1 VRWTT
6 PQAGGALWRAG
17 LRTRLV
23 VPLRSRAETVG
34 ALELVGSGHGT
45 GSGPTHGCPGRSD
58 PAACRC
64 RPPGGRTA
72 QEGVLRGT
80 ALDLLADL
88 LGVALVDAERI
99 TAMRQHRDLMA
110 ALLEVVPAG
119 TVVVSPDREVL
130 TVNNRLLSMF
140 GIPRRQALGGG
151 TTAQTLAQI
160 HAAAAGLPEVWQL
173 LELAHTRGTGEVHR
187 TITHRDGRILE
198 IRGAPVVD
206 RRGVYRG
213 RAWFVRDETARHRA
227 ERAVQML
234 ADTLVASLMP
244 PHLPQVPGAALASRY
259 QASAP
264 ESEIGGDFYDVFSTG
279 ANRWAISF
287 GDVCGSGPEAAVV
300 TALARHTVR
309 AVAVR
314 RDPPSAVLAA
324 LNRALLSQQE
334 SAERFLTALQ
344 LDLTHRP
351 AGGFDVTI
359 ACGGHPQP
367 FVRRAD
373 GRVERLGV
381 PGTLLGVLDDV
392 ELTDAHH
399 VLAVGDVL
407 VLVTDGVLEARDEQG
422 EELGDE
428 GLSRL
433 LSATAGDPEL
443 LAAAVAELVAARR
456 VGNSR
461 DDFAVLAFAAV

>member
-1 VRWTT
+1 
-6 PQAGGALWRAG
+6 
-17 LRTRLV
+17 
-23 VPLRSRAETVG
+23 
-34 ALELVGSGHGT
+34 
-45 GSGPTHGCPGRSD
+45 
-58 PAACRC
+58 
-64 RPPGGRTA
+64 
-72 QEGVLRGT
+72 
-80 ALDLLADL
+80 
-88 LGVALVDAERI
+88 
-99 TAMRQHRDLMA
+99 
-110 ALLEVVPAG
+110 
-119 TVVVSPDREVL
+119 
-130 TVNNRLLSMF
+130 
-140 GIPRRQALGGG
+140 
-151 TTAQTLAQI
+151 
-160 HAAAAGLPEVWQL
+160 
-173 LELAHTRGTGEVHR
+173 
-187 TITHRDGRILE
+187 
-198 IRGAPVVD
+198 
-206 RRGVYRG
+206 
-213 RAWFVRDETARHRA
+213 
-227 ERAVQML
+227 
-234 ADTLVASLMP
+234 
-244 PHLPQVPGAALASRY
+244 
-259 QASAP
+259 
-264 ESEIGGDFYDVFSTG
+264 
-279 ANRWAISF
+279 
-287 GDVCGSGPEAAVV
+287 VV